1 MLRSKKEK
9 ISSYKKFAIKM
20 SDLIGSEWAFLSAL
34 MFTIGWLITGPL
46 FDFSDN
52 WQLAFNLTMSII
64 PFIILFLIQNT
75 QYRDS
80 KMIQV
85 KLDELL
91 RSHKHA
97 HNDILNLDKLSDN
110 QLKKLEEKYKEL
122 SKENVEIPEKDF

>member
-1 MLRSKKEK
+1 
-9 ISSYKKFAIKM
+9 M